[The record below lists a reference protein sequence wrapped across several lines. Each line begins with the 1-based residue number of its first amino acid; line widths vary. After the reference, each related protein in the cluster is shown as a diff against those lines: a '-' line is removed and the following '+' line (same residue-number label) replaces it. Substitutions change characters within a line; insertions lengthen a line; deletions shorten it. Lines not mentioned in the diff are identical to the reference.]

1 MFKGLQSSNQYSGNG
16 KGKVCSKHIL
26 TLMSKQKV
34 LSEYFLY
41 YSRESAGA
49 GSKGSTPYFPL
60 FIQSKF

>member
-34 LSEYFLY
+34 LSEYFY
-41 YSRESAGA
+41 TIQG
-49 GSKGSTPYFPL
+49 KGQSVGDTCVRVRLPAFPYV
-60 FIQSKF
+60 